1 MKCERVRRNS
11 KPSDCL
17 AFSKVW
23 LSQRM
28 QPALFAV
35 AIRSISTANS
45 IAICIML
52 NQNVKTNL
60 NMFDGKETS
69 DLHQP
74 VSSVRS
80 EKSKVSKF

>member
-1 MKCERVRRNS
+1 MREGS
-11 KPSDCL
+11 QE
-17 AFSKVW
+17 FETIW
-23 LSQRM
+23 LFGIFQGLTFAKNA
-28 QPALFAV
+28 ALF

-60 NMFDGKETS
+60 NMFDEKETS

>member
-1 MKCERVRRNS
+1 MREGS
-11 KPSDCL
+11 QE
-17 AFSKVW
+17 FETIW
-23 LSQRM
+23 LFGIFQGLTFAKNA
-28 QPALFAV
+28 ALFAV

-60 NMFDGKETS
+60 NMFDEKETS